1 VTAVL
6 LGFSSAAAHGDGGGG
21 GEHGGHDGGGQVHTT
36 IQAIAHPRPSDD
48 GHGDGR
54 GGGGE
59 AEHGDGAQA
68 KAQGHADGEAKHVA
82 PPAIAPSGDDTST
95 QPTAT
100 TRSPNLGST
109 DGKLPAPVA
118 PRLPVLVTTVS
129 NPGAPSAKAPPTAPI
144 RATAPAPVRPPATPP
159 QPALPAPTPETPAL
173 PPLVLIPPLGL
184 PAPPSFNSVGSSIG
198 LAPLVVAL
206 LAMATLAGI
215 LGVRVLRRSR

>member
-1 VTAVL
+1 MGCASVTALL

-21 GEHGGHDGGGQVHTT
+21 GGHDGGGQVHTI
-36 IQAIAHPRPSDD
+36 IQAIAHPHAGDD
-48 GHGDGR
+48 G
-54 GGGGE
+54 
-59 AEHGDGAQA
+59 HGDGAQA
-68 KAQGHADGEAKHVA
+68 KPQGQAEGEAKHAA
-82 PPAIAPSGDDTST
+82 PPSIASTGDDTTT
-95 QPTAT
+95 QQAGT

-118 PRLPVLVTTVS
+118 PTLPVVTTTVS
-129 NPGAPSAKAPPTAPI
+129 NPGAPLAAPTPTPPT
-144 RATAPAPVRPPATPP
+144 RVSAPAPAPARLPATPP
-159 QPALPAPTPETPAL
+159 QPALPAPAPETPAL

-215 LGVRVLRRSR
+215 LGARILRRNR